1 MTITTFFY
9 STIIVIIVI
18 TSITYTIIFYRGFH
32 INSKFYYWDIFPI
45 MPLFFL
51 ICFCQSRFC
60 NMIIHI
66 FFMSNPS

>member
-51 ICFCQSRFC
+51 IVRKGYLNKFS
-60 NMIIHI
+60 
-66 FFMSNPS
+66 FFNSV